1 MLVRLLKL
9 IGKVEKFNKW
19 VPHELAANQNQKKKN
34 HFEVSSLILC
44 NNKEP
49 FLNRIVTCDKSGF
62 YTTPSNGHQLSAW
75 EVLWSFFFLQ
85 SQTCTTEKVM
95 VTLWSAAGLIHYS
108 LLNLA
113 KPLHLRG
120 MLSKL
125 LRCTKNCKACSQ
137 QWSTEWARFF
147 SMTIPDHMLYN
158 QCFKSWT
165 NWATKFCLICYIH
178 LTSRQLTATSS
189 GILKTCKMLLQP
201 AGIRNCFPR
210 ICQIPKHGFLCYRNK
225 QTFLVAKSVLIVMVP
240 ILINKGV
247 FEPSYNLK
255 FMV

>member
-1 MLVRLLKL
+1 MSWLQIK
-9 IGKVEKFNKW
+9 I
-19 VPHELAANQNQKKKN
+19 KKKN

-120 MLSKL
+120 MLIKL

-158 QCFKSWT
+158 QCFKTWT